1 MDDHIDKL
9 KQIVARCRVGM
20 LGMRREDGIH
30 FSPMS
35 HVDIDDDGNLWF
47 FASKE
52 IGNSITAEN
61 KNNIFITYAQEANS
75 TFLSITGKAY
85 LNANREK
92 MRELFNPYVKQ
103 WFPNGLEDPSITLLV
118 VHPLEV
124 ECWTCD
130 DLKVLT
136 YTKIL
141 ALPEDGETKVAQ
153 NGASLNAR

>member
-1 MDDHIDKL
+1 MDDHIEKL
-9 KQIVARCRVGM
+9 KQIVARCRVCM
-20 LGMRREDGIH
+20 LGMHREDGIH

-52 IGNSITAEN
+52 IGKTIAAKNR
-61 KNNIFITYAQEANS
+61 NNIFITYAQEASS

-92 MRELFNPYVKQ
+92 MKELFNPYIKA
-103 WFPNGLEDPSITLLV
+103 WFPDGLDDPSISLLV

-124 ECWTCD
+124 ECWTTD
-130 DLKVLT
+130 GHKVLT
-136 YTKIL
+136 YNKIL
-141 ALPEDGETKVAQ
+141 SPENDERKVSHS
-153 NGASLNAR
+153 SLHS